1 MQKTAK
7 IMFQNFSLVHLG
19 WRVPVAIMKISFGCA
34 EISDI
39 YALQSRPTVDA
50 DVQKCFYRRV
60 IR

>member
-1 MQKTAK
+1 
-7 IMFQNFSLVHLG
+7 MFQKFSLVHFG

-50 DVQKCFYRRV
+50 DVQNYVYRRV